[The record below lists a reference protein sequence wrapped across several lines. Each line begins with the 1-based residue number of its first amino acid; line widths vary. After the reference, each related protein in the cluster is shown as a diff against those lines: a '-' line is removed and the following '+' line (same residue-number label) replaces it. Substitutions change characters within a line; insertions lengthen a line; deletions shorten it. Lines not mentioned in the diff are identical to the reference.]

1 MYSIR
6 TFLLKYPQHSP
17 GVSEIYIYIYILPV
31 KNKNYQSQKLFFSLG
46 NSYVFKINK
55 PYGTT
60 TEDANY
66 FHSCID
72 IIQKLGMFVY
82 RQSLG
87 VAGAYTFEM
96 RRRCLWVLWI
106 STHYT
111 STTRLG
117 CPAWPWRRKQ
127 LGQLSSSWRAL
138 GHAAVPV
145 LHLVPRLTSSELGSF
160 LSQSILFLS
169 RRGAA

>member
-1 MYSIR
+1 
-6 TFLLKYPQHSP
+6 
-17 GVSEIYIYIYILPV
+17 
-31 KNKNYQSQKLFFSLG
+31 
-46 NSYVFKINK
+46 
-55 PYGTT
+55 
-60 TEDANY
+60 
-66 FHSCID
+66 
-72 IIQKLGMFVY
+72 MFVY

-87 VAGAYTFEM
+87 VAGAYTFGM

-106 STHYT
+106 STHCT

-117 CPAWPWRRKQ
+117 CPAWPRRRKQ

-169 RRGAA
+169 RRGAAWRLCCCMIQELLTALGSGSGELTPLWLLSVKSRCWMQHSRYNRNPATEKQFLSYSLKTYLKGHREKGSSRHST